1 MKSRSRVFYDK
12 SLSAMLAAIEIYNKP
27 DFFYREETF
36 SILAVNG
43 WELLFKA
50 RILQLDRN
58 RISAITEYER
68 RKNVDGNLSSK
79 LYRKKNR
86 SGNHVSIGL
95 FKAADLLVNKYGEKI
110 DPLVRA
116 NLNLLT
122 EIRDNSIHFFNKDVD
137 LCKSI
142 LETGSASLRNYLV
155 LSKKWFGVDL
165 NNYNF
170 FIMPLAFFRDFHVA
184 EAIPL
189 NGGERRLLNYIKAT
203 QNTSD
208 ESSASDYSLALEV
221 DVRMKR
227 KSGEAMTEVRITNDP
242 TATAVRLEEENVLE
256 KYPWG
261 YDNLTAYLVSRYS
274 DFSQNKKYHAV
285 RKKLEEEAAFCK
297 ERCLDPSKPKGIRK
311 RFYSP
316 NIVKEFDKHYS
327 KKSQA

>member
-1 MKSRSRVFYDK
+1 MKSRSRIFYDK

-36 SILAVNG
+36 SILAING

-68 RKNVDGNLSSK
+68 RKNADGNLSAK

-95 FKAADLLVNKYGEKI
+95 FKAADLLANKYGEKI
-110 DPLVRA
+110 DPLVRS

-122 EIRDNSIHFFNKDVD
+122 EIRDNSVHFFNKDIN

-189 NGGERRLLNYIKAT
+189 NGGERRLLDYIKST
-203 QNTSD
+203 QND
-208 ESSASDYSLALEV
+208 AEENAGSDYSLALEV

-242 TATAVRLEEENVLE
+242 EATAVRLEEEDVLE
-256 KYPWG
+256 KYPWS
-261 YDNLTAYLVSRYS
+261 YDNLRAYLVNRYS
-274 DFSQNKKYHAV
+274 DFSQNKKYHDI
-285 RKKLEEEAAFCK
+285 RKKLEKKVAFCK
-297 ERCLDPSKPKGIRK
+297 ERYLDPSNLKSTRK
-311 RFYSP
+311 RFYNP
-316 NIVKEFDKHYS
+316 NIVKEFDKHYL
-327 KKSQA
+327 KKSQV

>member
-1 MKSRSRVFYDK
+1 MKSRSRIFYDK

-27 DFFYREETF
+27 DFFYREEAF
-36 SILAVNG
+36 SILAING

-68 RKNVDGNLSSK
+68 RKNADGNLSSK

-86 SGNHVSIGL
+86 TGNHVSIGL
-95 FKAADLLVNKYGEKI
+95 FKAVDLLANKYGEKI
-110 DPLVRA
+110 DPLVRS
-116 NLNLLT
+116 NLNLLV
-122 EIRDNSIHFFNKDVD
+122 EIRDNSIHFFNKDAA

-189 NGGERRLLNYIKAT
+189 NGGERRLLDFIKST
-203 QNTSD
+203 QNNAN
-208 ESSASDYSLALEV
+208 EYSSSDYSLALEV

-227 KSGEAMTEVRITNDP
+227 KSGEAMTEVRITNEP
-242 TATAVRLEEENVLE
+242 SATVVRLEEEDVLE

-261 YDNLTAYLVSRYS
+261 YDNLTAYLVNRYN
-274 DFSQNKKYHAV
+274 DFSQNKKYHEI
-285 RKKLEEEAAFCK
+285 RKKLEGQIAFCK
-297 ERCLDPSKPKGIRK
+297 ERYLDPSNPKSTKK

-327 KKSQA
+327 RKSQV